1 MPITRRGWFGS
12 RIRHATEASAQRPA
26 NPTIT
31 RRGRGT
37 VTRRSPIIRSVDGS
51 GEGGQSDKAGDA
63 TRRTHLANER
73 TYLAWWRTGVTALA
87 ASVAVGRVVPSLT
100 HQARWP
106 YAVVGAGFA
115 LMGIVAL
122 GYGFQRQ
129 REVREAVEAGDFTH
143 PSQGVLLTL
152 TVSGLVLACLLLVI
166 VLADF

>member
-12 RIRHATEASAQRPA
+12 RIRHLEETSAGRPTDL
-26 NPTIT
+26 TIT

-37 VTRRSPIIRSVDGS
+37 VTRRSPILRSVEGF
-51 GEGGQSDKAGDA
+51 GEGGESDKAVDA

-87 ASVAVGRVVPSLT
+87 ASVAVVPSLT

-115 LMGIVAL
+115 LMGIVAI

-129 REVREAVEAGDFTH
+129 REVREALRIGEFPE
-143 PSQGVLLTL
+143 PSQRVLFALTL
-152 TVSGLVLACLLLVI
+152 SGVVLACLLLVI
-166 VLADF
+166 VLADL

>member
-12 RIRHATEASAQRPA
+12 RCRCDL
-26 NPTIT
+26 TIT
-31 RRGRGT
+31 RDGRGT
-37 VTRRSPIIRSVDGS
+37 VTRRSPILRSVNGF
-51 GEGGQSDKAGDA
+51 GEGAQPDKAGDA

-115 LMGIVAL
+115 LLGIVAL

-129 REVREAVEAGDFTH
+129 RKVREALKTGEFAH
-143 PSQGVLLTL
+143 PSEGVLLALTL
-152 TVSGLVLACLLLVI
+152 WGVVLACLLLVI
-166 VLADF
+166 VLANL